1 MILAKMMMPF
11 TSQDSY
17 NWHILWNSEEG
28 QARVRFFL
36 HFDAFLPYIK
46 KIIFLSDSNFAFKG
60 IG

>member
-1 MILAKMMMPF
+1 MLLAKMLKPF

-28 QARVRFFL
+28 QAGVRFL
-36 HFDAFLPYIK
+36 HFHPFLRYIK
-46 KIIFLSDSNFAFKG
+46 EITLLSDSNFTFKG